1 MLRAGKGL
9 VDRVDALTRLNRQ
22 SGVGMAL
29 VTHTLADLEALPD
42 QADQLK
48 AMGFAER
55 AGYIICG
62 GLPAAE
68 IPKLSRVVRF
78 SKREEALI
86 TDWASPPSWD
96 PETAKEAP
104 PPGRGKFLVKV
115 GGRPGIPV
123 ELRHHPGRGR
133 PARHQQTV
141 GSYKVMG
148 RDR

>member
-1 MLRAGKGL
+1 

-22 SGVGMAL
+22 TGVGMAL

-78 SKREEALI
+78 SKREESLI

-96 PETAKEAP
+96 PETARRRRLRAGQVLGQGGWP
-104 PPGRGKFLVKV
+104 PR
-115 GGRPGIPV
+115 
-123 ELRHHPGRGR
+123 HPGRVR
-133 PARHQQTV
+133 ITQAELDLHDTNKRWAQA
-141 GSYKVMG
+141 
-148 RDR
+148 